1 MKTSMKILI
10 FTICLIAIIPLAVF
24 ASTLTL
30 KVTTDK
36 SKYEIGDNVTA
47 TVDWTEKMQ
56 AASFVLRYDSD
67 ILEFKSASIANS
79 NYNSDTVGEISVN
92 WASLEEKDLTKM
104 TFEFKTKKTGSA
116 NISIKSAN
124 AFSDGNMVSPTDYE
138 ISSKGTI
145 NISVNAK
152 SSSEEEKNVKEEN
165 TVKKETKVENT
176 ISTKTADT
184 KAVSQL
190 PKAGVATVLL
200 PIVIISILGIIGYVK
215 YKKLSGV

>member
-1 MKTSMKILI
+1 MII

-56 AASFVLRYDSD
+56 AASFVLKYDSD
-67 ILEFKSASIANS
+67 VLEFKSASVASS

-104 TFEFKTKKTGSA
+104 TFEFKTKKTGTA
-116 NISIKSAN
+116 NVSIKSAN
-124 AFSDGNMVSPTDYE
+124 AFANGNMVSPTDYD

-145 NISVNAK
+145 NISINAK
-152 SSSEEEKNVKEEN
+152 STSAEEKDEKKEN
-165 TVKKETKVENT
+165 TVKQETNG
-176 ISTKTADT
+176 T

>member
-56 AASFVLRYDSD
+56 AASFVLKYDSD
-67 ILEFKSASIANS
+67 VLEFKSASVASS

-92 WASLEEKDLTKM
+92 WASLEEKDLTKV

-124 AFSDGNMVSPTDYE
+124 AFANGNMVSPTDYD

-145 NISVNAK
+145 NISINDKRNIIRIKRKLV
-152 SSSEEEKNVKEEN
+152 
-165 TVKKETKVENT
+165 T
-176 ISTKTADT
+176 
-184 KAVSQL
+184 
-190 PKAGVATVLL
+190 
-200 PIVIISILGIIGYVK
+200 IISFSFFIL
-215 YKKLSGV
+215 SP

>member
-36 SKYEIGDNVTA
+36 SKYEVGDDVTV

-56 AASFVLRYDSD
+56 AASFVLKYDSD
-67 ILEFKSASIANS
+67 VLEFKSASVASS

-104 TFEFKTKKTGSA
+104 TFEFKTKKTGTA
-116 NISIKSAN
+116 NVSIKSAN
-124 AFSDGNMVSPTDYE
+124 AFANGNMVSPTDYD

-145 NISVNAK
+145 NISINAK
-152 SSSEEEKNVKEEN
+152 STSAEEKDEKKEN
-165 TVKKETKVENT
+165 TVKQETNG
-176 ISTKTADT
+176 T

-215 YKKLSGV
+215 YKKLSEV

>member
-36 SKYEIGDNVTA
+36 SKYEVGDDVTV

-56 AASFVLRYDSD
+56 AASFVLKYDSD
-67 ILEFKSASIANS
+67 VLEFKSASVASS

-104 TFEFKTKKTGSA
+104 TFEFKTKKTGTA
-116 NISIKSAN
+116 NVSIKSAN
-124 AFSDGNMVSPTDYE
+124 AFALLLETL
-138 ISSKGTI
+138 SSAFLAFTG
-145 NISVNAK
+145 
-152 SSSEEEKNVKEEN
+152 SESMLGAGGLGVK
-165 TVKKETKVENT
+165 
-176 ISTKTADT
+176 DP
-184 KAVSQL
+184 SQCFF
-190 PKAGVATVLL
+190 
-200 PIVIISILGIIGYVK
+200 S
-215 YKKLSGV
+215 